1 MARVVLVCG
10 VQGSG
15 KSWVCRQ
22 LTKDYVYIPHDRCWS
37 HPTAKPSTGLDPKWG
52 PPGSVSTHLT
62 ELLKAAGRGGKAVL
76 TEAPFGETRLR
87 DALTAAGVRVE
98 AVFIAE
104 SPATLARRLQEREG
118 RELSRDVLAR
128 AARIHEKASRWGAFA
143 GTSDEVL
150 RYLRSA
156 AEQFIS

>member
-1 MARVVLVCG
+1 MARVILVCG

-22 LTKDYVYIPHDRCWS
+22 LTQDYLYIPHDRCWS
-37 HPTAKPSTGLDPKWG
+37 HPNAKPSTGLDPKWG

-62 ELLKAAGRGGKAVL
+62 ELIKAAGRSPKPVI
-76 TEAPFGETRLR
+76 TEVPFGETRLR
-87 DALTAAGVRVE
+87 DALTAAGVKTE

-104 SPATLARRLQEREG
+104 SPATLAHRFEAREG
-118 RELSRDVLAR
+118 RALDAAAQGR
-128 AARIHEKASRWGAFA
+128 AAKVQEKALRWGVFC
-143 GTSDEVL
+143 GTSEEVL
-150 RYLRSA
+150 RYLKVA